1 MLPAHN
7 FYDLFRVKTV
17 SHSPQR
23 VGGDEQLERWKREV
37 ESRGVL
43 SATCWREVELLI
55 SIFYYLKSVWR
66 AEPEPPFCGHVIF
79 LQQQRFKC
87 SNENVFGF
95 ISYSKLALCMCVS
108 VRESVSVC
116 VSAAVF
122 VLRPVGYI
130 YWLGDKFLLPSF
142 SFGLRCCIWR
152 WFLASATSSLF
163 LPLSLSV
170 SLSCLSLCHFL
181 CSPFFGR
188 QSFRRV
194 YRRQTDRLRV

>member
-23 VGGDEQLERWKREV
+23 VDGDEQLERWRREV

-66 AEPEPPFCGHVIF
+66 AEPEPPFCGQVIF

-163 LPLSLSV
+163 LPLSLSL
-170 SLSCLSLCHFL
+170 SLSCLILSLF
-181 CSPFFGR
+181 
-188 QSFRRV
+188 V
-194 YRRQTDRLRV
+194 

>member
-1 MLPAHN
+1 M
-7 FYDLFRVKTV
+7 
-17 SHSPQR
+17 
-23 VGGDEQLERWKREV
+23 

-66 AEPEPPFCGHVIF
+66 AEPEPPFCGQVIF

-95 ISYSKLALCMCVS
+95 ISYSKLALCMCE
-108 VRESVSVC
+108 RVC
-116 VSAAVF
+116 LCMCLQQFLFSGPWATFIGLATNFYCPVLVLVCGAAY
-122 VLRPVGYI
+122 GA
-130 YWLGDKFLLPSF
+130 DFLPQL
-142 SFGLRCCIWR
+142 
-152 WFLASATSSLF
+152 LALSSSL
-163 LPLSLSV
+163 SLC
-170 SLSCLSLCHFL
+170 LSCLSLCHFL